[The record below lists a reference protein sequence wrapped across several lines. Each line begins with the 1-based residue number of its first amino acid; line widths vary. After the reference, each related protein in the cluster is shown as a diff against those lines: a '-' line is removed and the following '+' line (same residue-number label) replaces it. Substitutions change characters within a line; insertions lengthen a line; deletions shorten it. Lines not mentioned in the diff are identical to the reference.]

1 VISLKKAIAV
11 VISVLFVLSFAGPTF
26 ARMGMKRAIGDSPVK
41 DAQGEIQA
49 IDQKAKTITVKAM
62 RGPLT
67 ATADEKTVV
76 KLGKEMKAFS
86 DLKVG
91 DKVVVTY
98 EAGEGKNIAKTIV
111 ISPPVVAPVE
121 KKDEPKKPEEK
132 K

>member
-1 VISLKKAIAV
+1 MKRAIAI
-11 VISVLFVLSFAGPTF
+11 VIAVLFVLSFAGPTF

-41 DAQGEIQA
+41 DAQGEIKS
-49 IDQKAKTITVKAM
+49 IDKKERAITVDAM

-67 ATADEKTVV
+67 VTADDRTLV
-76 KLGKEMKAFS
+76 KLGKEMKPFA

-91 DKVVVTY
+91 DKVVITY
-98 EAGEGKNIAKTIV
+98 TLGEGKNVAQTIT

-121 KKDEPKKPEEK
+121 KKEEPKKSEEK

>member
-1 VISLKKAIAV
+1 VISLKRAIAI

-41 DAQGEIQA
+41 DAQGEIKA
-49 IDQKAKTITVKAM
+49 IDKKEKAITVEAM

-67 ATADEKTVV
+67 VTADERTVV
-76 KLGKEMKAFS
+76 KLGKEMKVFS

-91 DKVVVTY
+91 DKVVLTY
-98 EAGEGKNIAKTIV
+98 SVGEGKNIAQTIT
-111 ISPPVVAPVE
+111 ISPPVVVPAE
-121 KKDEPKKPEEK
+121 KKEEPKKSEEK

>member
-1 VISLKKAIAV
+1 LKRAIAI

-26 ARMGMKRAIGDSPVK
+26 ARMGMKRTIGDTLVR
-41 DAQGEIQA
+41 DAQGEI
-49 IDQKAKTITVKAM
+49 KAVDKKEKTITVQSM

-67 ATADEKTVV
+67 VTADERTVV

-91 DKVVVTY
+91 DKVVLTY
-98 EAGEGKNIAKTIV
+98 SVGEGKNIASTIT
-111 ISPPVVAPVE
+111 ISPPVAAPAE
-121 KKDEPKKPEEK
+121 KKEEPKKSEEK